1 MQEKVETRSY
11 NKVND
16 DQRQLVIEFMLQNQ
30 NVSMRTASEFLGIK
44 YESAR
49 AIWNIYKASGRRHS
63 LKRAPAIAASDRN
76 S

>member
-11 NKVND
+11 YKVND

-63 LKRAPAIAASDRN
+63 LKRAPAISATDRN

>member
-11 NKVND
+11 YKVND

-63 LKRAPAIAASDRN
+63 LKRAPAIAATDRN

>member
-1 MQEKVETRSY
+1 MQDKVETRSY

-16 DQRQLVIEFMLQNQ
+16 NQRQLVIEFMLQNQ

-63 LKRAPAIAASDRN
+63 LKRAPATAATVRS